1 MKVLVAEDDP
11 MLQRY
16 LERLLAADFDVVVAS
31 NGSDALEALRQ
42 PGGPRLAVLDWMMPQ
57 MEGPEICRKVRESL
71 DACCYYL
78 ILLTAKDKTGDVVS
92 ALEAGAD
99 DYLTKPFDP
108 RELKAR
114 LRVGIRV
121 LELQSALAARVR
133 ELQEA
138 LTNVKVL
145 QGLLPICSYC
155 KRIRDDHNYW
165 QQLETYFSQHSEASF
180 SHGICPECYEK
191 HVKPGLERLPGR

>member
-11 MLQRY
+11 VFQRY
-16 LERLLAADFDVVVAS
+16 LERLLAADFEVVLAS
-31 NGSDALEALRQ
+31 NGSDALEGLRQ
-42 PGGPRLAVLDWMMPQ
+42 PDGPRLAVLDWMMPE
-57 MEGPEICRKVRESL
+57 MAGPEVCRQVRQLPDS
-71 DACCYYL
+71 CFYL
-78 ILLTAKDKTGDVVS
+78 ILLTAKDKTGHVVS

-108 RELKAR
+108 LELKAR

-121 LELQSALAARVR
+121 LELQVALSARVR

-138 LTNVKVL
+138 LTNIKLL

-155 KRIRDDHNYW
+155 KRIRDDQNYW

-191 HVKPGLERLPGR
+191 HVKPDLDRFVRP

>member
-11 MLQRY
+11 VFQRY
-16 LERLLAADFDVVVAS
+16 LERLLAADFEVVLAS
-31 NGSDALEALRQ
+31 NGSDALAVLRQ
-42 PGGPRLAVLDWMMPQ
+42 PDGPRLAVLDWMMPE
-57 MEGPEICRKVRESL
+57 MAGPEVCRQVRQL
-71 DACCYYL
+71 PDVCCFYL
-78 ILLTAKDKTGDVVS
+78 ILLTAKDKTGHVVS

-108 RELKAR
+108 LELKAR

-121 LELQSALAARVR
+121 LELQSALSARVR

-138 LTNVKVL
+138 LTNIKLL

-155 KRIRDDHNYW
+155 KRIRDDQNYW

-191 HVKPGLERLPGR
+191 HVKPDLDRLVRQ

>member
-11 MLQRY
+11 VFQRY
-16 LERLLAADFDVVVAS
+16 LERLLAADFDVVLAS
-31 NGSDALEALRQ
+31 NGSDALEGLRQ
-42 PGGPRLAVLDWMMPQ
+42 QDGPRLAVLDWMMPEMDGLQ
-57 MEGPEICRKVRESL
+57 VCRQVRESL
-71 DACCYYL
+71 DMCCYYL
-78 ILLTAKDKTGDVVS
+78 ILLTAKDKTADVVS

-108 RELKAR
+108 LELKAR

-121 LELQSALAARVR
+121 LELQTALAARVR

-138 LTNVKVL
+138 FANVKLL

-155 KRIRDDHNYW
+155 KRIRDDQNYW

-191 HVKPGLERLPGR
+191 HVKPDLERFVRP